1 MIERGKIMGRK
12 ARDLTGMVFGRLT
25 VVERTD
31 DYVGPC
37 GAHMVRWKCQCEC
50 GNECKVTTHDLTRKD
65 KPYTQSCGCW
75 AREQTYIRQKKYNEY
90 DLSREYGVGKS
101 GNTDDLFYF
110 ELSDFNKIK
119 DIYWTVHNVNGTNTI
134 SGHHPDS
141 NKTVYM
147 HVQIGFK
154 GYDHIDRNELNNLHN
169 NLRPCTHQENCC
181 NRERSK
187 KISATGFTGVYLL
200 PYGNY
205 LVMLTQKY
213 KTVFCKTYETFA
225 EAKIARLKAEAK
237 FFGEFAPH
245 RDLFEEYGI
254 TIQNDCEGEE

>member
-1 MIERGKIMGRK
+1 MGKK
-12 ARDLTGMVFGRLT
+12 AKDLIGMTFGRLT

-31 DYVGPC
+31 DYISPSGV
-37 GAHMVRWKCQCEC
+37 HMVRWLCNCEC
-50 GNECKVTTHDLTRKD
+50 GNNCKVTTHDLTRTD
-65 KPYTQSCGCW
+65 RTPVRSCGCL
-75 AREQTYIRQKKYNEY
+75 ARELTSIRTKKYNEF
-90 DLSREYGVGKS
+90 DTSGEYGIGKS

-110 ELSDFNKIK
+110 ELSDFDKIK

-147 HVQIGFK
+147 HVQLGFK

-187 KISATGFTGVYLL
+187 KKSSTGFTGVYLL

-205 LVMLTQKY
+205 LVVLTQKS
-213 KTVFCKTYETFA
+213 KVVFCKTYSTFE
-225 EAKIARLKAEAK
+225 EAKLARLKAEAK
-237 FFGEFAPH
+237 YFKEFAPH
-245 RDLFEEYGI
+245 RDLFEQYNI
-254 TIQNDCEGEE
+254 TIQSDCEVTV

>member
-1 MIERGKIMGRK
+1 MPVH
-12 ARDLTGMVFGRLT
+12 DLTGKKYNKLT
-25 VVERTD
+25 VLKRGNDRISESGRKFITWE
-31 DYVGPC
+31 C
-37 GAHMVRWKCQCEC
+37 ICEC
-50 GNECKVTTHDLTRKD
+50 GNYCKVTTHDLTRKD
-65 KPYTQSCGCW
+65 KPHTRSCGCW

-90 DLSREYGVGKS
+90 DLTGAYGVGKS

-110 ELSDFNKIK
+110 ELCDFDKIK

-187 KISATGFTGVYLL
+187 KKSSTGFTGVYLL

-205 LVMLTQKY
+205 LTMLTQNY
-213 KTVFCKTYETFA
+213 KTVFCKTYPTFE

-237 FFGEFAPH
+237 YFKEFAPH
-245 RDLFEEYGI
+245 RDLFEQYNI
-254 TIQNDCEGEE
+254 TIQNDFEVEI